1 MNTIKFDS
9 RDWSSIRDTIR
20 KINDSGEMQ
29 FGRTEE
35 GESIIFDVRDD
46 HTLVTEVLQHNG
58 WVRQNIYHTEDL
70 TVEELY
76 KRA

>member
-1 MNTIKFDS
+1 VNTINFNS

-20 KINDSGEMQ
+20 KINASGTMQ
-29 FGRTEE
+29 FGHTED
-35 GESIIFDVRDD
+35 GKSITFDVQDA

-58 WVRQNIYHTEDL
+58 WVRKNIYHADDY